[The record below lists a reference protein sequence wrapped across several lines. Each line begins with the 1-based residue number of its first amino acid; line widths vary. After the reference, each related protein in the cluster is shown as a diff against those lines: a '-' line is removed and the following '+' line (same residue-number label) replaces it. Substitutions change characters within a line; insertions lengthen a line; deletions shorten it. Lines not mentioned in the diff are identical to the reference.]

1 MTGLLTNH
9 FYPCTLPSRQ
19 MGEQNIYEHLKTS
32 FEWLLIKQAGE
43 GLLEVNVEEP
53 SRREN
58 VVYKLHS
65 ERNCTNRNA
74 MEIFPR
80 QHPVEL
86 MKLIGK
92 LRNHLRAA
100 NGWNCCTFPFNRAA
114 DDDRRHSKTMKWELN
129 ESVLELKLEN
139 DAKARTLFPP
149 V

>member
-1 MTGLLTNH
+1 MASYQTSWRGFAGGECRGAIKKGKCRLQT
-9 FYPCTLPSRQ
+9 TLR
-19 MGEQNIYEHLKTS
+19 T
-32 FEWLLIKQAGE
+32 
-43 GLLEVNVEEP
+43 
-53 SRREN
+53 
-58 VVYKLHS
+58 KLHKQKCDG
-65 ERNCTNRNA
+65 N
-74 MEIFPR
+74 FPR

-100 NGWNCCTFPFNRAA
+100 NGWNSCTFPFNRAA